1 MSRRPRPF
9 PGDGADRSPSP
20 DEDVPPAARSGRGAG
35 PGRPGH
41 AAGHLSQTRHLPE
54 HLDRSDRSRT
64 FPPLPQRSGARGL
77 FAETWWGSAW
87 LDALETTALDSARLA
102 RGRTYARDGNVD
114 TINIT
119 PGRIAASVR
128 GSRPRPYNVV
138 IRLRQLATDEWTV
151 LLDSVA
157 AEPAQLTAL
166 LAKKL
171 PKAVAEAGVRLL
183 PGPGDLVPRC
193 SCPDHGNPCKHAAA
207 VCFQVARLLD
217 ADPFVLLLMRGRGE
231 RELLDEL
238 SRRNA
243 TLTARES
250 RSAQLA
256 SPGTAAG
263 PLSDARSGPRADAR
277 AAAAA
282 GRTARAATVPGSY
295 GAREESGASEGAET
309 AYAETEYA
317 ETEYAETEYAPDS
330 APSEPV
336 RQVRAPRGVLARTA
350 LADRLLPPLPPP
362 MPLPPQPGQTP
373 ALPDAD
379 GLPLDAGALEFL
391 ATDATAR
398 AHAYLSHI
406 RATAPEPRGSSL
418 EPQATV
424 LESQAGGSRAP
435 LTPSTGP
442 GLPQAY
448 PAGPDH
454 PQAGG
459 RSPFPALTTWQ
470 DGIRLAAAAHPTA
483 GLTSTT
489 RALYRDLAA
498 ATGRTVTDVARAVAA
513 WRQGGLEGLELLDT
527 TWNPPAGD
535 FDRARSALTAAGL
548 PALRPRYNHLT
559 DPARGI
565 QLRFGHDNRWY
576 PYESDPGTEDWW
588 PTGRADADPA
598 GALTALLGR

>member
-9 PGDGADRSPSP
+9 SGDGADRFPSP
-20 DEDVPPAARSGRGAG
+20 GEDVSPAVRSGRGVG
-35 PGRPGH
+35 PGH
-41 AAGHLSQTRHLPE
+41 AAGPLSQTRHLPE

-87 LDALETTALDSARLA
+87 LDALETTALDSGRLA

-138 IRLRQLATDEWTV
+138 IRLRQFAADEWAV
-151 LLDSVA
+151 LLDTVA

-171 PKAVAEAGVRLL
+171 PKVVAEAGVRLL

-282 GRTARAATVPGSY
+282 GRAARAATAPGDS
-295 GAREESGASEGAET
+295 GAREGSEASEGAE
-309 AYAETEYA
+309 AEYA
-317 ETEYAETEYAPDS
+317 EAEYAEAEYAETEYAPDP

-336 RQVRAPRGVLARTA
+336 RQVRAPRGVLARAA
-350 LADRLLPPLPPP
+350 LADRRLPPLPSP
-362 MPLPPQPGQTP
+362 MPLPPQPGQAP

-424 LESQAGGSRAP
+424 LKPQAGGSRAP
-435 LTPSTGP
+435 LTQSTGP
-442 GLPQAY
+442 GLPSVY
-448 PAGPDH
+448 PAGSDH
-454 PQAGG
+454 PQASV

-513 WRQGGLEGLELLDT
+513 WRQGGLEGLDLLDT

>member
-1 MSRRPRPF
+1 MSRRPRPL
-9 PGDGADRSPSP
+9 PGDGAGRFARSPAPGP
-20 DEDVPPAARSGRGAG
+20 DTPPPARPGGRGATPDR
-35 PGRPGH
+35 PGRM
-41 AAGHLSQTRHLPE
+41 
-54 HLDRSDRSRT
+54 DRSDRSRT

-77 FAETWWGSAW
+77 FAESWWGSAW
-87 LDALETTALDSARLA
+87 LDALESTALDSARLD

-119 PGRIAASVR
+119 PGRIAATVR

-138 IRLRQLATDEWTV
+138 IRLQELSSGEWAD
-151 LLDSVA
+151 LLDAIA
-157 AEPAQLTAL
+157 AEPAQITAL
-166 LAKKL
+166 LAKEL
-171 PKAVAEAGVRLL
+171 PRSVAEAGVRLL

-193 SCPDHGNPCKHAAA
+193 SCPDHGHPCKHAAA

-256 SPGTAAG
+256 PPAAAPG
-263 PLSDARSGPRADAR
+263 PLSGARADAR

-282 GRTARAATVPGSY
+282 ASKARRAA
-295 GAREESGASEGAET
+295 ADRESS
-309 AYAETEYA
+309 
-317 ETEYAETEYAPDS
+317 
-330 APSEPV
+330 
-336 RQVRAPRGVLARTA
+336 QVRAEAGTSTDAEHRVASAPADPAAGPRSPHGVLARDA
-350 LADRLLPPLPPP
+350 LTDRLLPPLPPP
-362 MPLPPQPGQTP
+362 MPLPQHPGQTH

-379 GLPLDAGALEFL
+379 GLPLDAAALEFL

-398 AHAYLSHI
+398 AHAYLSALQTDAPAPPASTPVSGTTSAARTEHPP
-406 RATAPEPRGSSL
+406 ATAI
-418 EPQATV
+418 
-424 LESQAGGSRAP
+424 
-435 LTPSTGP
+435 
-442 GLPQAY
+442 
-448 PAGPDH
+448 
-454 PQAGG
+454 
-459 RSPFPALTTWQ
+459 SPFPALTPWQ
-470 DGIRLAAAAHPTA
+470 DGIRLAATAHPTA

-498 ATGRTVTDVARAVAA
+498 ATGRSVTDVARAVAA
-513 WRQGGLEGLELLDT
+513 WRQGGLEGLTLLDT

-535 FDRARSALTAAGL
+535 FDRARSALTAADL
-548 PALRPRYNHLT
+548 PALRPRHNHLT
-559 DPARGI
+559 DPARGL

-588 PTGRADADPA
+588 PTGRADPDPV
-598 GALTALLGR
+598 GALTALLGQ

>member
-9 PGDGADRSPSP
+9 PGDGADRFPSP
-20 DEDVPPAARSGRGAG
+20 GEDVSPAARSGRGVG
-35 PGRPGH
+35 PGR
-41 AAGHLSQTRHLPE
+41 AAGHPSQTRHLPE

-138 IRLRQLATDEWTV
+138 IRLRQFAADEWTV
-151 LLDSVA
+151 LLDTVA

-282 GRTARAATVPGSY
+282 GRTARAATAPGSS
-295 GAREESGASEGAET
+295 GAREENGASEGAE
-309 AYAETEYA
+309 AEH
-317 ETEYAETEYAPDS
+317 AETEYAPDS

-336 RQVRAPRGVLARTA
+336 RQVRAPRGVLARAA
-350 LADRLLPPLPPP
+350 LADRRLPPLPPP
-362 MPLPPQPGQTP
+362 MPLPPQPGQAP

-406 RATAPEPRGSSL
+406 RTTAPEPWGSSL

-424 LESQAGGSRAP
+424 LKPQAGGSRAA
-435 LTPSTGP
+435 LRQSTGP
-442 GLPQAY
+442 GLPSAR

-454 PQAGG
+454 PQVSG

-513 WRQGGLEGLELLDT
+513 WRQGGLEGLDLLDT

-559 DPARGI
+559 DSARGI

-576 PYESDPGTEDWW
+576 PYESDPGAEDWW

>member
-1 MSRRPRPF
+1 MSRRPRPL
-9 PGDGADRSPSP
+9 PADT
-20 DEDVPPAARSGRGAG
+20 GRGAADD
-35 PGRPGH
+35 RPG
-41 AAGHLSQTRHLPE
+41 TM
-54 HLDRSDRSRT
+54 DRSDRSRT
-64 FPPLPQRSGARGL
+64 FPPLPERSGARGL
-77 FAETWWGSAW
+77 FAESWWGSAW
-87 LDALETTALDSARLA
+87 LDALETTALDSGRLA

-138 IRLRQLATDEWTV
+138 IRLQVLSAEEWTV
-151 LLDSVA
+151 LLDTIA

-166 LAKKL
+166 LAKNL
-171 PKAVAEAGVRLL
+171 PRAVAEAGVRLL

-250 RSAQLA
+250 RGAR
-256 SPGTAAG
+256 PGAAVG
-263 PLSDARSGPRADAR
+263 PLSGARTVPSADAR
-277 AAAAA
+277 AAI
-282 GRTARAATVPGSY
+282 AATKAASAETGTPG
-295 GAREESGASEGAET
+295 GAKAASENGPDGRAKPAERVVS
-309 AYAETEYA
+309 ASPEQ
-317 ETEYAETEYAPDS
+317 AP
-330 APSEPV
+330 APEERP
-336 RQVRAPRGVLARTA
+336 PRGVLARIA

-362 MPLPPQPGQTP
+362 LTLPAHPGHTH
-373 ALPDAD
+373 ALPEAD

-391 ATDATAR
+391 AADATAR
-398 AHAYLSHI
+398 AHAYLSAI
-406 RATAPEPRGSSL
+406 SPAPP
-418 EPQATV
+418 A
-424 LESQAGGSRAP
+424 ASRQP
-435 LTPSTGP
+435 
-442 GLPQAY
+442 Y
-448 PAGPDH
+448 PAGPH
-454 PQAGG
+454 AGQASDP
-459 RSPFPALTTWQ
+459 SPFPALTPWQ
-470 DGIRLAAAAHPTA
+470 DGIRLAATAHPTA
-483 GLTSTT
+483 GLTATT

-513 WRQGGLEGLELLDT
+513 WRQGGLEGLTLLDT

-535 FDRARSALTAAGL
+535 FDRARSALIAAGL
-548 PALRPRYNHLT
+548 PALRPRHNHLT
-559 DPARGI
+559 DPARGV

-588 PTGRADADPA
+588 PTGRADADPV
-598 GALTALLGR
+598 GALGALVGQ